1 MSLLED
7 TMKHP
12 WAIALVVLGTSAWSA
27 FAGDSIYGRITAV
40 RSGQIVVLNY
50 GQGEY
55 VVRLVGI
62 DVPTASQ
69 ARAQDAR
76 QLVSRLLLGKSGRL
90 QFERRAP
97 NGEMVGRM
105 FTDDPATGIQDVGLE
120 LLRAGLARR
129 QSNYNDKTGDLAAA
143 EREAQ
148 TARRGLWAVQP
159 R

>member
-1 MSLLED
+1 MR
-7 TMKHP
+7 HP
-12 WAIALVVLGTSAWSA
+12 WAIAIVVLGMSGWSA
-27 FAGDSIYGRITAV
+27 FAGDSIYGRVTAV

-50 GQGEY
+50 GAGEY
-55 VVRLVGI
+55 VARLVAI
-62 DVPTASQ
+62 DVPTGGQ
-69 ARAQDAR
+69 ARAQEAR
-76 QLVSRLLLGKSGRL
+76 QLVTRLLLGKNGRL

-97 NGEMVGRM
+97 NGEMIGRM

-129 QSNYNDKTGDLAAA
+129 QATYNDKTGDLAAA

-148 TARRGLWAVQP
+148 TARRGLWAAQP